1 MEKRVLIVSA
11 GVFHPT
17 ISAGRLFI
25 KILKGIEGITPVV
38 TSSIED
44 LGALKGGGY
53 DAVCLYFHKK
63 YISPDALK
71 SLDDFVAS
79 GGGLFAVHSASAS
92 FKDAPEYFDIIGGR
106 FVSHGKVSKF
116 TITSADSDSNIFG
129 EIDPF
134 TVNDELYIHEYKDDV
149 TVHFETEVGDSKE
162 PVVWTRR
169 HGKGKVCYFSLGHVA
184 KVFNVDEVQK
194 TIVGSIEWVLGLNKS
209 R

>member
-1 MEKRVLIVSA
+1 MMEKRVLIVSA

-17 ISAGRLFI
+17 IFARRQLL
-25 KILKGIEGITPVV
+25 KILKGIDGIRPVV

-53 DAVCLYFHKK
+53 DAVCRYFHKK

-71 SLDDFVAS
+71 SLSDFVAS

-92 FKDAPEYFDIIGGR
+92 FKATPEYFDILGGR
-106 FVSHGKVSKF
+106 FVSHGKVGNF
-116 TITSADSDSNIFG
+116 TVIPADSDSNIFG
-129 EIDPF
+129 KIDPF

-149 TVHFETEVGDSKE
+149 TVHFETEVDGKKE

-194 TIVGSIEWVLGLNKS
+194 IIIGGIKWVLGFNK
-209 R
+209 